1 MSKEQQSA
9 NIVVRSVLMPLQG
22 ATLLLPNAAVS
33 EVVSLQTE
41 ERFGHEGAQGWLRG
55 TQVWRQQIVP
65 LVAFEKLLQMP
76 FDDSGQDM
84 MVAVCNTLNGNPR
97 RPYVGILMSDIPHL
111 FRAHM
116 DMIETITEGPD
127 GDGVIKAKVKV
138 GGEELTIPDLDGLET
153 RINAMLD

>member
-1 MSKEQQSA
+1 MNASPENVA

-33 EVVSLQTE
+33 EVVSLQTG
-41 ERFGHEGAQGWLRG
+41 ERFGSSSDSWLHG

-65 LVAFEKLLQMP
+65 LVAFERLLQLP
-76 FDDSGQDM
+76 FEEEGRDM

-97 RPYVGILMSDIPHL
+97 RPYVGLLVSDIPHL
-111 FRAHM
+111 LRAHV
-116 DMIETITEGPD
+116 DMIEEVVAGPD
-127 GDGVIKAKVKV
+127 TDGIIRGKVRV

-153 RINAMLD
+153 RINAMLG